1 MYELLY
7 FNDFPECQNYKILV
21 KDSNKNNLIDE
32 CKNRLKQA
40 EYCNSQTMLCIIDNG
55 QVIHPVISNL
65 KGGTTH
71 PRQDGWIW
79 LSGTRYTAEEREKNH
94 KEFTEKLKSHMQGIV
109 TPAMKNPK
117 TKGPVQKEK
126 NIQDNIPK
134 STSVPPKKQ
143 MKEKAAIPELSVE
156 ESKKIIYENFK
167 KLQTAYRAKYK
178 KDFLESEDFKM
189 FFSSKD
195 AYEKIIEWN
204 KKAENRNDLI
214 DITGFYELC
223 LGNPENADIVI
234 LGKNPGAGQFDRL
247 KNDSELVELFREMD
261 LRKISKDRFFPLH
274 SFEAMMYRPW
284 FPVRL
289 IFGKHSDNL
298 PDDEEGKN
306 GILSKFINSVHDA
319 CKYAGRICSLELVPY
334 HTATFEAGEHLI
346 EIFGMVQ
353 QVLEPVRNAMAKE
366 KIILIPYSSTVDK
379 WCRYLPEL
387 KRYKYTY
394 TTHRNMEQQIEGK
407 NADPWG
413 SLNIDKLRHV
423 GNIKTPRTAD
433 ENCDALFERLIELG
447 WEKI

>member
-1 MYELLY
+1 MKT
-7 FNDFPECQNYKILV
+7 PEK
-21 KDSNKNNLIDE
+21 
-32 CKNRLKQA
+32 
-40 EYCNSQTMLCIIDNG
+40 
-55 QVIHPVISNL
+55 
-65 KGGTTH
+65 
-71 PRQDGWIW
+71 
-79 LSGTRYTAEEREKNH
+79 
-94 KEFTEKLKSHMQGIV
+94 TES
-109 TPAMKNPK
+109 
-117 TKGPVQKEK
+117 VQKEK
-126 NIQDNIPK
+126 TIGNVPQSASV
-134 STSVPPKKQ
+134 STKKQ
-143 MKEKAAIPELSVE
+143 KQEKAATPKVSVE
-156 ESKKIIYENFK
+156 ESKKIINENFK
-167 KLQTAYRAKYK
+167 KLQTAYRAEYK

-195 AYEKIIEWN
+195 AFEKIIAWN
-204 KKAENRNDLI
+204 KKAENRDDLI

-234 LGKNPGAGQFDRL
+234 LGKNPGAGQLDRL
-247 KNDSELVELFREMD
+247 KNDSELVELFREMN

-284 FPVRL
+284 FPARL
-289 IFGKHSDNL
+289 IFGKHSKNL

-334 HTATFEAGEHLI
+334 HTANFDAGERLI
-346 EIFGMVQ
+346 EIFGMVS

-366 KIILIPYSSTVDK
+366 KIILIPYSTAVDD

-394 TTHRNMEQQIEGK
+394 TTHRSMKQQIEGK
-407 NADPWG
+407 KADPWG

-423 GNIKTPRTAD
+423 GKIKKPRTAD